1 MTEPPSPP
9 TPPNQPAVPPG
20 YGHLPGPPPPSA
32 YGFPPQ
38 GDNPYA
44 QPQQGQPGQQPPA
57 PQGPYAQQP
66 QPGYGYPQP
75 PTAPLGMPPTGPT
88 PPRGRTQLLVTASV
102 VVTLVL
108 GTGAYFAFAGGDG
121 DGKKPAAAGGSAP
134 VTQPSGSPSVDKGDG
149 KGGNGMSDVDLNS
162 GRKPGEGKVLWLK
175 TNATELPGGG
185 GDATGQWI
193 VGDTVVKS
201 LFKSLIGYG
210 VTDGKQK
217 WKLDFPAKV
226 CSTPYQTTTDGKV
239 VVAFM
244 NGESEQASCNQLK
257 MVDLKTGQ
265 GGWTKEI
272 PKEGM
277 FDIMVTPSLAITG
290 DTVTASR
297 VGAASAFKV
306 STGDR
311 LFGSNVPEGC
321 SPGSYAA
328 GQGKVVAV
336 ATCADGIEEL
346 QGTDPVSGQKSWTY
360 RFPQGWK
367 VSKVYSV
374 NPLVVDV
381 KERDKSLRSIMVLG
395 PDGKQRSQLSG
406 EGQFTPRCDDPIVD
420 RPLQDC
426 WGIVVDAGSDTIV
439 LPTEGVS
446 NELVAFDMGT
456 GKAKWRTPAGD
467 KRVLVPLKVE
477 GGKLYA
483 YNSAADKTTGGEVIS
498 VPLGGGKPT
507 TVLHNP
513 SGPAAPLEHSFYTP
527 QIAFADGRLFMSS
540 THITG
545 EGKDEKFLMV
555 FGK

>member
-9 TPPNQPAVPPG
+9 TPPNQPPVPPG

-32 YGFPPQ
+32 HGFPPQ

-44 QPQQGQPGQQPPA
+44 QPVGQQA
-57 PQGPYAQQP
+57 PQAPYGQQP
-66 QPGYGYPQP
+66 QPGYGYPP
-75 PTAPLGMPPTGPT
+75 PPATVPMAAPGAPAA
-88 PPRGRTQLLVTASV
+88 PRGRMHLLVTASV

-108 GTGAYFAFAGGDG
+108 GTGAYFTFAGDDGGKGDG
-121 DGKKPAAAGGSAP
+121 GKKPVAGGGSAP
-134 VTQPSGSPSVDKGDG
+134 VAQPSGSASVDQGDG
-149 KGGNGMSDVDLNS
+149 KGTGMSDADLNS
-162 GRKPGEGKVLWLK
+162 GRKPGESKVLWLR
-175 TNATELPGGG
+175 TNSTQLPGGG

-201 LFKSLIGYG
+201 FYKSLTGFG
-210 VTDGKQK
+210 VSDGKEK
-217 WKLDFPAKV
+217 WKVTFPTKV
-226 CSTPYQTTTDGKV
+226 CSTPPQTTTDGKV
-239 VVAFM
+239 VVGIM
-244 NGESEQASCNQLK
+244 DGESDSATCNQLK
-257 MVDLKTGQ
+257 LVDLKTGKE
-265 GGWTKEI
+265 GWTKEI

-321 SPGSYAA
+321 TPGSYAA
-328 GQGKVVAV
+328 GQGKIVAV

-374 NPLVVDV
+374 DPLVVDV
-381 KERDKSLRSIMVLG
+381 KQRDKNQRSIMVLG

-406 EGQFTPRCDDPIVD
+406 EGQFTPRCDDPILD

-426 WGIVVDAGSDTIV
+426 WGVVVDAGSDTIV
-439 LPTEGVS
+439 LPTEGAS
-446 NELVAFDMGT
+446 NELVAFDLGT
-456 GKAKWRTPAGD
+456 GKPKWRTPAGD
-467 KRVLVPLKVE
+467 KRALVPLKAE

-483 YNSAADKTTGGEVIS
+483 YNSAADRATGGEVIS
-498 VPLGGGKPT
+498 SRSAPEASPRRSCTIRPGPPRRWRTPSTPRRSPMWTGGSSCPPRT
-507 TVLHNP
+507 
-513 SGPAAPLEHSFYTP
+513 SPARART
-527 QIAFADGRLFMSS
+527 RSS
-540 THITG
+540 
-545 EGKDEKFLMV
+545 
-555 FGK
+555 